1 MTGPRDWDK
10 EMAEID
16 KLMASDRTPAAPPA
30 GAAPPARR
38 EAPGSAP
45 ASRAAAP
52 VAAGASR
59 GRDTVAVW
67 MIAILG
73 VLGAVALWYWPYNKS
88 CGTWLYGYLV
98 GVAAIAGCGLMTMRS
113 SWTHRRGLA
122 HVVGLLTF
130 LAGLAFA
137 AAEVLPR
144 TGYAAE
150 SRTWTCPS

>member
-16 KLMASDRTPAAPPA
+16 KLMASDRPAQPAAP
-30 GAAPPARR
+30 GASPPARQ
-38 EAPGSAP
+38 ASAAP
-45 ASRAAAP
+45 AAAAPRAAAP
-52 VAAGASR
+52 TASR
-59 GRDTVAVW
+59 GRDTVFVW
-67 MIAILG
+67 LIAILG
-73 VLGAVALWYWPYNKS
+73 VLGAVALYYWPYNKT
-88 CGTWLYGYLV
+88 CGTWLYGYLI
-98 GVAAIAGCGLMTMRS
+98 GVAAVAGCGLMTMRS

-122 HVVGLLTF
+122 HAVGLLTF

-137 AAEVLPR
+137 AAEILPR

>member
-16 KLMASDRTPAAPPA
+16 KLMASDRPAPPAAP
-30 GAAPPARR
+30 GASPPARQ
-38 EAPGSAP
+38 ASAAP
-45 ASRAAAP
+45 AAAAPRAAAP
-52 VAAGASR
+52 TASR
-59 GRDTVAVW
+59 GRDTVFVW
-67 MIAILG
+67 LIAILG
-73 VLGAVALWYWPYNKS
+73 VLGAVALYNKT
-88 CGTWLYGYLV
+88 CGTWLYGYLI
-98 GVAAIAGCGLMTMRS
+98 GVAAVAGCGLMTMRS

-122 HVVGLLTF
+122 HAVGLLTF

-137 AAEVLPR
+137 AAEILPR